1 MESRLPLLPAEEKL
15 LPLVPEVDSELEQE
29 KLPLKPEASATE
41 ACSHQ
46 QRPDGLV
53 ELHELLERE
62 KANEQ
67 ATLFQHGIGL
77 LLRRARFP
85 VLADARHERR
95 I

>member
-1 MESRLPLLPAEEKL
+1 
-15 LPLVPEVDSELEQE
+15 
-29 KLPLKPEASATE
+29 
-41 ACSHQ
+41 
-46 QRPDGLV
+46 V

-85 VLADARHERR
+85 VLADARPARMHPTSHLQGAVNQQ
-95 I
+95 